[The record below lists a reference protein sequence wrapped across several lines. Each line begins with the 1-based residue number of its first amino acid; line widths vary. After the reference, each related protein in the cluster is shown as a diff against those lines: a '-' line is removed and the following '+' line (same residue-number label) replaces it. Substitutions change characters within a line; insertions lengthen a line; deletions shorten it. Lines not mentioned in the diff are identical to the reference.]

1 MNAPLTPTPTPTY
14 KHTPLFPLGPDTTS
28 YRKLDASGVR
38 VETMTGKDML
48 IVAREAPRALA
59 ERACPR

>member
-1 MNAPLTPTPTPTY
+1 MNAPIPPPVVHPY
-14 KHTPLFPLGPDTTS
+14 QHTPLFPLGPDTTS